1 MGHIKLS
8 MPIDAP
14 VAKVTEIAF
23 DPNHWA
29 SWWVNLGEAE
39 KVDGDGGPGTVV
51 EHSYLMAGVAFP
63 VTTRVVDVTTT
74 GAGGQRVQIEFEGP
88 ITGWQTWDYEPRG
101 DGSTLVTAEI
111 EYNVPGKAIGKF
123 ADRLV
128 VERLQER
135 ARQQTLENL
144 KLMAE
149 SSG

>member
-1 MGHIKLS
+1 MGHIKLT

-14 VAKVTEIAF
+14 VARVTEIAT

-39 KVDGDGGPGTVV
+39 KVKGDGDAGTVV
-51 EHSYLMAGVAFP
+51 EHSYLMAGVPFH
-63 VTTRVVDVTTT
+63 VTTRVVENAPT
-74 GAGGQRVQIEFEGP
+74 GAGGRHVRIEFEGP
-88 ITGWQTWDYEPRG
+88 LKGWQTWDYEPRA
-101 DGSTLVTAEI
+101 DGTLVTAEI
-111 EYNVPGKAIGKF
+111 EYNVPGKALGKF
-123 ADRLV
+123 ADRVL

-149 SSG
+149 S

>member
-1 MGHIKLS
+1 M
-8 MPIDAP
+8 
-14 VAKVTEIAF
+14 
-23 DPNHWA
+23 
-29 SWWVNLGEAE
+29 NLGEAE

-74 GAGGQRVQIEFEGP
+74 GTGGKRLQIEFTGQ

-101 DGSTLVTAEI
+101 DGATLVTAEI

-149 SSG
+149 S

>member
-1 MGHIKLS
+1 MGLPS
-8 MPIDAP
+8 PRRRPPAG
-14 VAKVTEIAF
+14 IAF
-23 DPNHWA
+23 DPNRWA

-39 KVDGDGGPGTVV
+39 KVDGDG
-51 EHSYLMAGVAFP
+51 
-63 VTTRVVDVTTT
+63 
-74 GAGGQRVQIEFEGP
+74 AGGRRVRIEFEGP

-101 DGSTLVTAEI
+101 DGATLVTAEI